1 MEKKAPEKRVRLRQE
16 DVFYVYNKRIN
27 KCVREGCTGTVKYG
41 LNYKVIMPN
50 GDTLN
55 TFECNQCHMKYT
67 ANPNYV
73 RLTETK
79 GLHIYNQEEVTAREK
94 KRADDAVKQAVR
106 IRKPGSAKKFGE
118 KKQRKGYYGKQR
130 QGGNKSWK

>member
-1 MEKKAPEKRVRLRQE
+1 MENKTPEKKVRLQEE

-27 KCVREGCTGTVKYG
+27 KCVKEGCNGIVKYG
-41 LNYKVIMPN
+41 LTLKVIMPN

-73 RLTETK
+73 RLTAPEA
-79 GLHIYNQEEVTAREK
+79 LSIYNQEEVDARER
-94 KRADDAVKQAVR
+94 KRAEDARRQAADE
-106 IRKPGSAKKFGE
+106 RKRKAQK
-118 KKQRKGYYGKQR
+118 RKGNGNEYKTGKR
-130 QGGNKSWK
+130 K